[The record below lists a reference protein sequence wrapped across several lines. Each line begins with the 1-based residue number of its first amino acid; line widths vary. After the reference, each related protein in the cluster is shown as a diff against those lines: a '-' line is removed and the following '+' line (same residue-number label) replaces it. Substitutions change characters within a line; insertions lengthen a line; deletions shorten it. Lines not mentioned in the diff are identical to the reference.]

1 MFKSLFEPKKKL
13 KKEVLGINQ
22 RNIELICKYN
32 KRKDY
37 KLADDKAETKLVLES
52 KGLSCP
58 KTYAMIS
65 GIGEIESVWETLI
78 HHSSLVIKPA
88 KGSGGGGILVLKKK
102 DDVWYQGSKRIAE
115 NMIFS
120 HLANIIFGVFSF
132 GDSDRAI
139 IEQCIVPHPFFQE
152 LYEDGVPDIRI
163 ITVKNIPV
171 IGMLRLPTS
180 ASDGKANLHQ
190 GGLGI
195 GVDMETGELTHTYS
209 GSTYL
214 DTHPDSGSDLSG
226 RVVPFWKEIV
236 KLTREVSE
244 AFPLDY
250 MGIDIVIDKNLGPSV
265 LEINVRPG
273 LGIQLANRKGLKHEI
288 MKKVEVW

>member
-1 MFKSLFEPKKKL
+1 MFKALFKPKKKL

-22 RNIELICKYN
+22 RNVELIYKYN

-65 GIGEIESVWETLI
+65 GIGEIESVWKTLA

-102 DDVWYQGSKRIAE
+102 NGAWHQGSKLIAD

-139 IEQCIVPHPFFQE
+139 IEQCIVPHPFFHT

-163 ITVKNIPV
+163 ITVKNVPI

-209 GSTYL
+209 GSTFL
-214 DTHPDSGSDLSG
+214 DVHPDSGSEING
-226 RVVPFWKEIV
+226 KVVPFWNEIV
-236 KLTREVSE
+236 ILARDVSE

-250 MGIDIVIDKNLGPSV
+250 MGIDIVIDKTFGPSV

-273 LGIQLANRKGLKHEI
+273 LGIQLANKKGLKREI
-288 MKKVEVW
+288 IKRVEV